1 MAGGHNMFKK
11 LVYQISKIKTE
22 DDRNQC
28 FGAIDYMFNKNKI
41 NWEDHEALYAL
52 AAMVTVK

>member
-1 MAGGHNMFKK
+1 MFKK

-28 FGAIDYMFNKNKI
+28 FGAIDCMFNRGKI
-41 NWEDHEALYAL
+41 NWEDHEVLYKL
-52 AAMVTVK
+52 AEMVVVK

>member
-1 MAGGHNMFKK
+1 MFKK

-28 FGAIDYMFNKNKI
+28 FGAINCMFNRGKI
-41 NWEDHEALYAL
+41 NWEDHEVLYEL
-52 AAMVTVK
+52 AEMVVVK

>member
-1 MAGGHNMFKK
+1 MFKK

-41 NWEDHEALYAL
+41 NWEDHEALCAL